1 MVKFNKKIDAIQY
14 HKKYKKDNMLFQED
28 IDRAGT
34 KCFHVCKSS
43 DIFDRI
49 GTLEQPHYYEFWTDI
64 TKIVFAVDIDYDR
77 TKSDIEPIELIKKV
91 IKIVRKG
98 AQDYYSHNYKIE
110 DIIVLENCEQ
120 SQKLDN
126 PNKYSSHIIF
136 RGLNFNNHLVAK
148 DFYLRLKKDYKI
160 SDYFV
165 DEHIYNQTCLRLFL
179 NSKMS
184 KNAVLI
190 QKTIIIEDQQT
201 MIPERSKDGLYQ
213 FFLKT
218 LITHTLPKDNT
229 ITDIKCIKVQNE
241 INKLDKKNEY
251 LSNIDNINVEKILDE
266 LPHNYCD
273 DYITWVQAGMILNKY
288 DLYETWY
295 NWSSKSSKFKPQEM
309 ESKWRSF
316 TNGKN
321 GFSIGTLIKWAQNEN
336 IEDIY
341 INPNIT
347 KTEIAVNT
355 YPVKPINLKMNNKL
369 ISQAKLT
376 PDIYEGLLNKRLLC
390 VQSEKG
396 TGKTSNL
403 LESLFKT
410 DDGLNLINE
419 STSILFLSSRV
430 TFGIKLYG
438 DLKEYGFELYS
449 QVNEHYISSKRI
461 ICQIDSLMRLDTEN
475 FDIVIIDE
483 CESLARYITSTHFT
497 KNPKASLVMSCFEYM
512 VSNSKHT
519 YILDADLSD
528 RCLNYYSNVI
538 DCNQNDI
545 YIIQNDFKAYSEY
558 ELLCC
563 QYSTWARQILLKLED
578 NKRLAIAMAS
588 NSKAKD
594 LAEYI
599 NQKFQSEN
607 KKVLLINREMS
618 ESEKRSLLQNVNSNW
633 NKYDVVIYTPSVCM
647 GVSFDIESYFDYIF
661 AYGCHESL
669 GSQEWCQMI
678 HRVRSPVN
686 KQIYVAIDKY
696 NPYNESDDII
706 SYGDVERLLCSDYY
720 LTHYDLHTNIIPKKM
735 KKDEK
740 NEREIVYPYK
750 DEPIYDLYI
759 RNCQEIIENKL
770 NFTASFFGYAKFKE
784 YKMSFLPE
792 TPEDIEI
799 SKELKEIKE
808 EREEEE
814 KDKLIEGIKNAPII
828 DSDTYKEKVKQRD
841 EFITEEDKY
850 AMHKHRIIKCYHLD
864 KKTDEEINTIL
875 DDEFIDKYHSRDM
888 MKWYNNLTAIMNT
901 DNQKT
906 EEKLNILKENEKFIS
921 SYSSCYADFTNHN
934 KYSYHYYAQEIIKQ
948 MGFNI
953 NNLDVKQEYN
963 EENCLVLQETIN
975 WYLENK
981 MEIAF
986 KYGLKIV
993 TKDLIMANKKDG
1005 FLLRYLNSVLES
1017 QYGLNIVKDKED
1029 GKTVLKLKDKDSKW
1043 DKLTH
1048 LGDRKIIPREIKSK
1062 GHTTN
1067 SNDYDTSGLDQFI
1080 DI

>member
-14 HKKYKKDNMLFQED
+14 HKKNKKDKKDNMFMLFQED
-28 IDRAGT
+28 IDRTGT

-49 GTLEQPHYYEFWTDI
+49 GTLEQPHYYEFWTDT
-64 TKIVFAVDIDYDR
+64 TKMVFAVDIDYDR
-77 TKSDIEPIELIKKV
+77 TKSNIEPVELIKKV
-91 IKIVRKG
+91 IEIIRKG
-98 AQDYYSHNYKIE
+98 AQEYYGHNYKIN

-184 KNAVLI
+184 KHAVLI
-190 QKTIIIEDQQT
+190 QKKVIIEDQQT
-201 MIPERSKDGLYQ
+201 MTPNKPGKDDLYQ

-218 LITHTLPKDNT
+218 LITHTLPKDKT
-229 ITDIKCIKVQNE
+229 ITEIKCIKVKNE
-241 INKLDKKNEY
+241 INKLDKQNEQ

-266 LPHNYCD
+266 LPQHYCD
-273 DYITWVQAGMILNKY
+273 DYITWVQAGMILSKY

-295 NWSSKSSKFKPQEM
+295 NWSSKSSKFKAQEM
-309 ESKWRSF
+309 ESKWKSF
-316 TNGKN
+316 ANYTN

-336 IEDIY
+336 I
-341 INPNIT
+341 NIT
-347 KTEIAVNT
+347 RAELAVNT
-355 YPVKPINLKMNNKL
+355 YPVKPINLRINNKL

-376 PDIYEGLLNKRLLC
+376 PDIYDGLLDKRLLC

-410 DDGLNLINE
+410 NYGLDLIND

-497 KNPKASLVMSCFEYM
+497 KNPKANLVISCFEYM
-512 VSNSKHT
+512 VANSKHT

-528 RCLNYYSNVI
+528 RCLNYYSKVI
-538 DCNQNDI
+538 DCNNDDI

-558 ELLCC
+558 KLLCC
-563 QYSTWARQILLKLED
+563 QYSSWARQILLKLED
-578 NKRLAIAMAS
+578 NKKLAIAMAS

-594 LAEYI
+594 LAVYI
-599 NQKFQSEN
+599 REKFSS
-607 KKVLLINREMS
+607 KTVLLINREMS
-618 ESEKRSLLQNVNSNW
+618 ETDKRNLLQNVNSNW

-686 KQIYVAIDKY
+686 KQVYVAIDEY
-696 NPYNESDDII
+696 NPFNETDDTIN
-706 SYGDVERLLCSDYY
+706 YEDVERLLCSDYY

-740 NEREIVYPYK
+740 NERGIVYPYK
-750 DEPIYDLYI
+750 DEPIYDLYV

-792 TPEDIEI
+792 TPEDKEI
-799 SKELKEIKE
+799 ANELKEIKE

-828 DSDTYKEKVKQRD
+828 DSDTYKEKIKQRD

-850 AMHKHRIIKCYHLD
+850 AMHKHRMIKCYHLD
-864 KKTDEEINTIL
+864 KKTDEEINGIL
-875 DDEFIDKYHSRDM
+875 DEEFIDKYHSRDM

-901 DNQKT
+901 ENQKT

-948 MGFNI
+948 MGFDI
-953 NNLDVKQEYN
+953 NNLDIKIEYDG
-963 EENCLVLQETIN
+963 ESCMELLTTID

-1048 LGDRKIIPREIKSK
+1048 LGEQKIIPREIKSK
-1062 GHTTN
+1062 GHTN

>member
-14 HKKYKKDNMLFQED
+14 HKKYKEDNMLFQED
-28 IDRAGT
+28 IDCAGT

-43 DIFDRI
+43 DIFNRI
-49 GTLEQPHYYEFWTDI
+49 GTLEQPHYYEFWTDT
-64 TKIVFAVDIDYDR
+64 TKMVFAVDIDYDK
-77 TKSDIEPIELIKKV
+77 TKSNIEPIELIRKV
-91 IKIVRKG
+91 IEIIRKG
-98 AQDYYSHNYKIE
+98 AQKYYGHNYKIK

-120 SQKLDN
+120 SQKVDN

-136 RGLNFNNHLVAK
+136 RGLNFENHLVAK

-184 KNAVLI
+184 KQAILI

-213 FFLKT
+213 FFRKT
-218 LITHTLPKDNT
+218 LITHTLSKDKT
-229 ITDIKCIKVQNE
+229 ITEIKCIKVKNE
-241 INKLDKKNEY
+241 IKKLDKNNEQS
-251 LSNIDNINVEKILDE
+251 SNIDNINIEKILDE
-266 LPHNYCD
+266 LPHHYCD
-273 DYITWVQAGMILNKY
+273 DYITWYQAGMILNKY

-316 TNGKN
+316 SNSKN
-321 GFSIGTLIKWAQNEN
+321 SFSIGTLIKWAQDEN

-376 PDIYEGLLNKRLLC
+376 PDIYEGLLDKRLLC

-410 DDGLNLINE
+410 NNDLNLIND

-497 KNPKASLVMSCFEYM
+497 KNPKANLVISCFEYM

-528 RCLNYYSNVI
+528 RCLNYYSKVI
-538 DCNQNDI
+538 DCSDDDI
-545 YIIQNDFKAYSEY
+545 YIIQNNFKAYSEY

-563 QYSTWARQILLKLED
+563 QYSTWSRQILLKLED
-578 NKRLAIAMAS
+578 NKKLAIAMAS

-599 NQKFQSEN
+599 NQKFSS

-618 ESEKRSLLQNVNSNW
+618 ESDKRSLLQNVNSNW

-696 NPYNESDDII
+696 NPYNESDDTIN
-706 SYGDVERLLCSDYY
+706 YEDVESLLCSDYY

-740 NEREIVYPYK
+740 KEKKIIYPYR
-750 DEPIYDLYI
+750 DEPIYDLYV

-792 TPEDIEI
+792 TPEDREI
-799 SKELKEIKE
+799 AKELKEIKE

-850 AMHKHRIIKCYHLD
+850 AMHKHRMIKCYHLD

-906 EEKLNILKENEKFIS
+906 EDKLNILKENEKFIS
-921 SYSSCYADFTNHN
+921 SYSSCYSDFTNHN

-948 MGFNI
+948 MGFDI

-986 KYGLKIV
+986 KYGLKMV
-993 TKDLIMANKKDG
+993 TKDLIMSNKKDG

-1017 QYGLNIVKDKED
+1017 QYGLSIVKEKED
-1029 GKTVLKLKDKDSKW
+1029 NNTVLRLKDKDSKW

-1048 LGDRKIIPREIKSK
+1048 LGERKIIPREIKSK
-1062 GHTTN
+1062 GDTTN

>member
-14 HKKYKKDNMLFQED
+14 HKKYKKNNMLFQED

-43 DIFDRI
+43 DIFDHI
-49 GTLEQPHYYEFWTDI
+49 GTLEQPHYYEFWSDT
-64 TKIVFAVDIDYDR
+64 TKMVFAVDIDYDR
-77 TKSDIEPIELIKKV
+77 TKSNIEPIELIKKV
-91 IKIVRKG
+91 IEIIRKG
-98 AQDYYSHNYKIE
+98 AHEYYGHNYKIN

-184 KNAVLI
+184 KHAVLI
-190 QKTIIIEDQQT
+190 QKKVIIEDQQT
-201 MIPERSKDGLYQ
+201 MTPNKPGKDDLYQ

-218 LITHTLPKDNT
+218 LITHTLPKDKT
-229 ITDIKCIKVQNE
+229 ITEIKCIKVKNE
-241 INKLDKKNEY
+241 INKLDKQNEQ

-266 LPHNYCD
+266 LPHHYCD
-273 DYITWVQAGMILNKY
+273 DYITWVQAGMILSKY
-288 DLYETWY
+288 DMYETWY

-309 ESKWRSF
+309 ESKWKSF
-316 TNGKN
+316 TNDKN

-336 IEDIY
+336 I
-341 INPNIT
+341 NIT
-347 KTEIAVNT
+347 RAELAVNT
-355 YPVKPINLKMNNKL
+355 YPVKPINLRINNKL

-376 PDIYEGLLNKRLLC
+376 PDIYDGLLDKRLLC

-410 DDGLNLINE
+410 NYGLDLIND

-497 KNPKASLVMSCFEYM
+497 KNPKANLVISCFEYM
-512 VSNSKHT
+512 VANSKHT

-528 RCLNYYSNVI
+528 RCLNYYSKVI
-538 DCNQNDI
+538 DCNNDDI

-558 ELLCC
+558 KLLCC
-563 QYSTWARQILLKLED
+563 QYSSWVRQILLKLED
-578 NKRLAIAMAS
+578 NKKLAIAMAS

-594 LAEYI
+594 LAVYI
-599 NQKFQSEN
+599 REKFSS
-607 KKVLLINREMS
+607 KTVLLINREMS
-618 ESEKRSLLQNVNSNW
+618 ETDKRNLLQNVNSNW

-686 KQIYVAIDKY
+686 KQIYVAIDEY
-696 NPYNESDDII
+696 NPFNETDDTIN
-706 SYGDVERLLCSDYY
+706 YEDVERLLCSDYY

-740 NEREIVYPYK
+740 NERGIVYPYK
-750 DEPIYDLYI
+750 DEPIYDLYV

-792 TPEDIEI
+792 TPEDKEI
-799 SKELKEIKE
+799 ANELKEIKE

-850 AMHKHRIIKCYHLD
+850 AMHKYKMIKCYHLD
-864 KKTDEEINTIL
+864 KKTDEEINGIL
-875 DDEFIDKYHSRDM
+875 DEEFIDKYHSRNM

-901 DNQKT
+901 ENQKT

-948 MGFNI
+948 MGFDI
-953 NNLDVKQEYN
+953 NNLDIKIEY
-963 EENCLVLQETIN
+963 EGESYMKLLTTID

-986 KYGLKIV
+986 KYDLKIV

-1017 QYGLNIVKDKED
+1017 QYGLNIVKDKEN

-1048 LGDRKIIPREIKSK
+1048 LGEQKIIPREIKSK
-1062 GHTTN
+1062 GHTN

>member
-1 MVKFNKKIDAIQY
+1 
-14 HKKYKKDNMLFQED
+14 
-28 IDRAGT
+28 
-34 KCFHVCKSS
+34 
-43 DIFDRI
+43 
-49 GTLEQPHYYEFWTDI
+49 
-64 TKIVFAVDIDYDR
+64 
-77 TKSDIEPIELIKKV
+77 
-91 IKIVRKG
+91 
-98 AQDYYSHNYKIE
+98 
-110 DIIVLENCEQ
+110 
-120 SQKLDN
+120 
-126 PNKYSSHIIF
+126 
-136 RGLNFNNHLVAK
+136 
-148 DFYLRLKKDYKI
+148 
-160 SDYFV
+160 
-165 DEHIYNQTCLRLFL
+165 
-179 NSKMS
+179 
-184 KNAVLI
+184 
-190 QKTIIIEDQQT
+190 
-201 MIPERSKDGLYQ
+201 
-213 FFLKT
+213 
-218 LITHTLPKDNT
+218 
-229 ITDIKCIKVQNE
+229 
-241 INKLDKKNEY
+241 
-251 LSNIDNINVEKILDE
+251 
-266 LPHNYCD
+266 
-273 DYITWVQAGMILNKY
+273 
-288 DLYETWY
+288 
-295 NWSSKSSKFKPQEM
+295 
-309 ESKWRSF
+309 
-316 TNGKN
+316 
-321 GFSIGTLIKWAQNEN
+321 
-336 IEDIY
+336 
-341 INPNIT
+341 
-347 KTEIAVNT
+347 
-355 YPVKPINLKMNNKL
+355 
-369 ISQAKLT
+369 
-376 PDIYEGLLNKRLLC
+376 
-390 VQSEKG
+390 
-396 TGKTSNL
+396 
-403 LESLFKT
+403 
-410 DDGLNLINE
+410 
-419 STSILFLSSRV
+419 
-430 TFGIKLYG
+430 
-438 DLKEYGFELYS
+438 
-449 QVNEHYISSKRI
+449 
-461 ICQIDSLMRLDTEN
+461 
-475 FDIVIIDE
+475 
-483 CESLARYITSTHFT
+483 
-497 KNPKASLVMSCFEYM
+497 M

-578 NKRLAIAMAS
+578 NKKLAIAMAS

-948 MGFNI
+948 MGFDI

-1005 FLLRYLNSVLES
+1005 FLLRYLNSILES

-1029 GKTVLKLKDKDSKW
+1029 GKTVLKLKDKDNKW

>member
-316 TNGKN
+316 SNGKN
-321 GFSIGTLIKWAQNEN
+321 DFSIGTLIKWAHDEN

-341 INPNIT
+341 INSNIT

-512 VSNSKHT
+512 VSNSKYT

-792 TPEDIEI
+792 TPEDKEI

-948 MGFNI
+948 MGFDI

-1005 FLLRYLNSVLES
+1005 FLLRYLNSILES

-1062 GHTTN
+1062 GHATN